1 MFTIE
6 LGSEVKSN
14 ISGFKGIAVSRAEH
28 LNGCNRYWVAPG
40 VDKDGKLHEGYWLD
54 ESELSVT
61 KEPVLKRK
69 NNDRGGLPSRSR

>member
-1 MFTIE
+1 M
-6 LGSEVKSN
+6 
-14 ISGFKGIAVSRAEH
+14 IAVSRAEH